1 MDNNNCNICISFF
14 YKGAPYKCCFYT
26 SNKYNKPDQK
36 NLNEN
41 DLYTRNELLVRGDIQ
56 LMLSSIT
63 NKNELLLL
71 RNLEVIYEGQIVY
84 EALEYRVRHILPM
97 NK

>member
-1 MDNNNCNICISFF
+1 MYFLF
-14 YKGAPYKCCFYT
+14 YEGNLYKCCFYT

-41 DLYTRNELLVRGDIQ
+41 DLYTRNEVLVRGDIQ